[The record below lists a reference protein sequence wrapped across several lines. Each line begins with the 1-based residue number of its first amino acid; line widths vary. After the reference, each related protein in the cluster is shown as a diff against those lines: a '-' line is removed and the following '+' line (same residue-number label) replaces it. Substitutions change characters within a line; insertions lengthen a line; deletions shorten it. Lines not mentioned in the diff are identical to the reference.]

1 MKLLLDEILPRK
13 LKNDFPGHEVCT
25 VREMGWEGKT
35 NGELLKLILDSG
47 FDVLLTFDKNLQHQQ
62 NFKRYTITVFVLSAP
77 DNTYI
82 TLQKLVPQILTLL
95 ATPLPGGPIEVFL

>member
-1 MKLLLDEILPRK
+1 
-13 LKNDFPGHEVCT
+13 
-25 VREMGWEGKT
+25 MGWEGKA

-95 ATPLPGGPIEVFL
+95 AMPLPGGPIEVFL